1 MVSACIP
8 AVGRDDRD
16 LWAGLITGVVVKP
29 QTRFIGPKA
38 CPGRETGHQDNK
50 RLAELFKDKVIGAAV
65 SDVLGVTAS
74 GRVMP
79 GADLYARLADETLA
93 RLRLTP
99 A

>member
-1 MVSACIP
+1 MLSACVP

-16 LWAGLITGVVVKP
+16 SGAGLITGVVVKP

-38 CPGRETGHQDNK
+38 GPGRETQHPDNK
-50 RLAELFKDKVIGAAV
+50 RLAELFKDKVIGAAE
-65 SDVLGVTAS
+65 SHVLVVTAS